1 VSLYQ
6 WLLFLH
12 VAGAF
17 LLVGG
22 TVAAATLTIAS
33 RRRER
38 PSEVALLL
46 RLVSSAV
53 FVIGA
58 GVAATLIFGL
68 WLVHESPYGY
78 SYGQTWVIA
87 AVVLWVVSN
96 ALGGVGG
103 NREKKIRQL
112 AERLVAAGDAPSPEL
127 TARLRDPVSLVLN
140 FGSGA
145 VVFVILAL
153 MIWKPGA

>member
-127 TARLRDPVSLVLN
+127 AARLRDPVSLVLN

>member
-46 RLVSSAV
+46 RLVNSAV

-87 AVVLWVVSN
+87 AVVLWVVSS

>member
-22 TVAAATLTIAS
+22 TVVAATLTIAS

-46 RLVSSAV
+46 RLVNSAV

-78 SYGQTWVIA
+78 GYGQTWVIA
-87 AVVLWVVSN
+87 AVVLWVVSS

-103 NREKKIRQL
+103 NREKKIREL
-112 AERLVAAGDAPSPEL
+112 AERLAAAGDAPSPEL